1 MQGRK
6 RKNTRPRV
14 KIVESLNDSNLTGV
28 FHCFTGNEN
37 DAKKIIDLN
46 GFYLGIGGVLT
57 FKNSG
62 LDHTIK
68 NINLE
73 HLLLETDSPYLAP
86 TPYRGKRNESKY
98 LLNIAKK
105 IAEIHHV
112 SIEEVAKTTT
122 KNAHDLFN
130 LKNN

>member
-1 MQGRK
+1 M
-6 RKNTRPRV
+6 
-14 KIVESLNDSNLTGV
+14 I
-28 FHCFTGNEN
+28 
-37 DAKKIIDLN
+37 
-46 GFYLGIGGVLT
+46 LT